1 MDEIIVYVSVE
12 LKSDRKFFNNIRN
25 IFLFPD

>member
-1 MDEIIVYVSVE
+1 MDEIIVHVSVE